1 MKRPMKRILV
11 LLLCAALAAGAAVAA
26 GLSSGDS
33 LVSLSHLEQTVVP
46 KAVEQGFAA
55 VKEQLDEV
63 ARTVS
68 GALDELADGYLNKA
82 GRSGQ
87 SGSSPSYGRRVF
99 SLYDVITLE
108 SGAGVIVEAGSVVL
122 SHAGTVVDVTTG
134 AEAPSGLTLIPG
146 HRYLVAEET
155 QADLTVES
163 DAARAALEGG
173 YTVSV
178 SGEPA
183 TPFTDINVRQSFHDA
198 VGAVYRRGLFAGTGD
213 GSIFAPGDKL
223 NRAMMV
229 TVLFHLAGDPD
240 EERFAAT
247 RTFTDIKGGEWY
259 ESYVRWAGQQGVS
272 AGYGDGSFQPEALL
286 TRREVVQFLYN
297 FGRSY
302 LKLELAERSDIS
314 AMDGAEIL
322 RATGWGEEAMSW
334 AVGAGVIGELRP
346 DDRPDRGEVA
356 QIMATFAEKY
366 PK

>member
-1 MKRPMKRILV
+1 MKKRTRRIVV
-11 LLLCAALAAGAAVAA
+11 LLLCAALAVGAAAAA
-26 GLSSGDS
+26 GLANGDS
-33 LVSLSHLEQTVVP
+33 LVSLSYLEQTVIP
-46 KAVEQGFAA
+46 KAVEQGFNTA
-55 VKEQLDEV
+55 KEQMDE
-63 ARTVS
+63 AAQAVS
-68 GALDELADGYLNKA
+68 GALDELADSYLNKA
-82 GRSGQ
+82 GHSGQ
-87 SGSSPSYGRRVF
+87 SGSSAAYARRVF

-108 SGAGVIVEAGSVVL
+108 SGAGIVVEAGSVVL
-122 SHAGTVVDVTTG
+122 SHAGAVVDVTGGT
-134 AEAPSGLTLIPG
+134 EAPSGMTLIPG

-173 YTVSV
+173 YTLSV
-178 SGEPA
+178 SGEPS

-198 VGAVYRRGLFAGTGD
+198 VGTVYRRGLFAGTGD

-247 RTFTDIKGGEWY
+247 RSFTDIKGGQWY

-272 AGYGDGSFQPEALL
+272 AGYGDGSFHPEGLL

-302 LKLELAERSDIS
+302 LKLELAERGDIS

-322 RATGWGEEAMSW
+322 HDTGWGEEAMSW
-334 AVGAGVIGELRP
+334 AVGAGVISELRP

-356 QIMATFAEKY
+356 GIMAAFAEKY
-366 PK
+366 SK